1 MARYRVAPFL
11 LLIFA
16 AALGA
21 PPNPSP
27 APVVVPGT
35 EKVETQLV
43 QLDVGVEGDV
53 EAVRRMTPSDLELL
67 VDGRKPPRLVIDKL
81 CGPIAPAAPTTVA
94 PDAAPAEPTAVVPPP
109 TPLQRPAYLFFF
121 DQPHLTLAGRER
133 SLSIARDLV
142 DRLVVVGARAT
153 IVSNADRLRTLVPL
167 TADQNRLRSGLDSL
181 RDDRKQWSSYAE
193 LEPNRMFRLKD
204 EACGKGCDDAL
215 WRASVYAEEERQE
228 AKRTTGRIAIA
239 LHALPAESLPRG
251 LILFAD
257 TLRQDA
263 GQHYY
268 DLASRVAET
277 CAPPYVPSCPM
288 ADMTSGSS
296 QGEFDR
302 MVQAVLATGIHL
314 FTVEA
319 QGITSSESGMIMG
332 TGTMP
337 TARMRLRQSEDTLHS
352 LADQTGGEAF
362 VGAGA
367 RSDRIAEH
375 IAARTSCAFLFSFPP
390 GDFPRD
396 RPLSI
401 SVSVAIPG
409 VKVRAQDRIVIES
422 GSARE
427 ARRLLAGFVD
437 PGASDD
443 GTMHLALVPE
453 SGDGHRWKA
462 RLQVRVGPRGH
473 AESRY
478 DLGASVVAGDKVVES
493 LSTSVASSTGGLD
506 VVLEKSIDLPRG
518 PFEVVGVASDKV
530 TGDVLSTRLSAEWP
544 DGAHEAAIIAPIAVV
559 QAVRGVFSKDGAARA
574 TGRIA
579 RDDGEPVDPAIP
591 VALTTIACRAS
602 KRPERLIVERALE
615 GSLGSDFAP
624 MAIEP
629 DGEACIAIVDVIPK
643 GRLGAAPV
651 DYRVVVRAA
660 DAVVANRGCAVRAA
674 PR

>member
-1 MARYRVAPFL
+1 MARYGVVPLFL
-11 LLIFA
+11 LISA
-16 AALGA
+16 SASSE
-21 PPNPSP
+21 PPKPPREPERP
-27 APVVVPGT
+27 AGV

-53 EAVRRMTPSDLELL
+53 EAVRRLTPSDLELL
-67 VDGRKPPRLVIDKL
+67 VDGRKPPGLVIDKL
-81 CGPIAPAAPTTVA
+81 CGPIAPAAPTSVA
-94 PDAAPAEPTAVVPPP
+94 PAAAPVEPTAVVPSSTP
-109 TPLQRPAYLFFF
+109 TQRPAYLFFF
-121 DQPHLTLAGRER
+121 DQPHLTLAGRAR

-142 DRLVVVGARAT
+142 DRLVVGGARAT
-153 IVSNADRLRTLVPL
+153 IVSNGDRLRTIVPL
-167 TADQNRLRSGLDSL
+167 TADPVRLRAGLDSL
-181 RDDRKQWSSYAE
+181 RSDVKQWSAYAE
-193 LEPNRMFRLKD
+193 LEPNRMFRLAD
-204 EACGKGCDDAL
+204 EIVGKSCEAAIAHA
-215 WRASVYAEEERQE
+215 RVYAEEERQE
-228 AKRTTGRIAIA
+228 ARRTTERLATA
-239 LHALPAESLPRG
+239 LHSVEGQSLPKAV
-251 LILFAD
+251 ILFAD

-263 GQHYY
+263 GRHYY
-268 DLASRVAET
+268 DLALALAGGRNCS
-277 CAPPYVPSCPM
+277 APEFFGGASF
-288 ADMTSGSS
+288 
-296 QGEFDR
+296 GEFDR
-302 MVQAVLATGIHL
+302 MVQEVLATGIHL

-319 QGITSSESGMIMG
+319 QGMTSADSGMIVG
-332 TGTMP
+332 SGTMP
-337 TARMRLRQSEDTLHS
+337 TARERLRQSEDTLHS

-375 IAARTSCAFLFSFPP
+375 ITARTSCAFLFSFPP
-390 GDFPRD
+390 GDFPHD
-396 RPLSI
+396 RPLPI
-401 SVSVAIPG
+401 TVSVAIPG
-409 VKVRAQDRIVIES
+409 VKLRAQDRIVIES
-422 GSARE
+422 GTARE
-427 ARRLLAGFVD
+427 ARRLLTGFVD
-437 PGASDD
+437 PGANDD

-473 AESRY
+473 AKSRY

-493 LSTSVASSTGGLD
+493 VSTTVASSAGDLD

-518 PFEVVGVASDKV
+518 PFEVVGVANDKV

-544 DGAHEAAIIAPIAVV
+544 DGSGEAATIAPIAVV

-579 RDDGEPVDPAIP
+579 RDEGEPVDPAVP
-591 VALTTIACRAS
+591 VAFTTIACRTS